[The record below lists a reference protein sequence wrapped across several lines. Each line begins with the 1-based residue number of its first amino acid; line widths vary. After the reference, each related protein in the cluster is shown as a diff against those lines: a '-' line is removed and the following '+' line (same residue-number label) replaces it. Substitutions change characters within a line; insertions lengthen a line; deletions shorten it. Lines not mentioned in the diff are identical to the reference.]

1 MNNLHSNNN
10 NRDLIDLTQF
20 KEMPIKRVICK
31 EVIQKIQD
39 NNFQLRF
46 KIIITIN
53 NLCLN
58 NLDFCKVW
66 ILLAI

>member
-58 NLDFCKVW
+58 NLDFCKVQT
-66 ILLAI
+66 LLAI